1 MNGADIVVDNLID
14 SNVFLRAIVL
24 SLEEFRERL
33 AAESQLT
40 SSSSSSSS
48 SSLSPNA
55 SLYTACLNSKLAHF
69 ITANRFPLTRDLIS
83 SVTVEEITQE
93 SAWP

>member
-40 SSSSSSSS
+40 SSSSSS

>member
-48 SSLSPNA
+48 LSPNA
-55 SLYTACLNSKLAHF
+55 LLYTACLNSKLAHF